1 MNLPDLL
8 KGRKGITKLYV
19 GLVLVGIKL
28 GLVFVGAKLR
38 VVKRER
44 KGRIPNY
51 CYWKTVKNAHWTW
64 VYIYML
70 VGPTIQ

>member
-8 KGRKGITKLYV
+8 EGRKGITKLYV

-44 KGRIPNY
+44 KGRILNY
-51 CYWKTVKNAHWTW
+51 CY
-64 VYIYML
+64 
-70 VGPTIQ
+70 

>member
-8 KGRKGITKLYV
+8 KGRKGISKLYV

-51 CYWKTVKNAHWTW
+51 CY
-64 VYIYML
+64 
-70 VGPTIQ
+70 